1 MLIAPRRGQLAPKIH
16 QASDLVRSP
25 GAPSGI
31 RINGRWHVH
40 RLSGDAGHHRD
51 AELLHLQLADGA
63 CGGWAQCGHFGMP
76 LCECDGPVGN
86 VSFDATHPPAD
97 LNGPIVGI
105 AAYGSGYWLVGED
118 GGVFAYGNTF
128 YGSAETLHLNAPV
141 VGIASTPDGLGY
153 YIVAADGGLLPLAMP
168 SIRARWPDPRSL
180 LRLSALP

>member
-1 MLIAPRRGQLAPKIH
+1 MVAGTCTGSAATPGTTGTPSCFTYSLQTELAAVGLSAATSGCPYVNVT
-16 QASDLVRSP
+16 DL
-25 GAPSGI
+25 
-31 RINGRWHVH
+31 
-40 RLSGDAGHHRD
+40 L
-51 AELLHLQLADGA
+51 
-63 CGGWAQCGHFGMP
+63 
-76 LCECDGPVGN
+76 GN

-118 GGVFAYGNTF
+118 GGVFAYGNAF

-153 YIVAADGGLLPLAMP
+153 YIVAADGGLFTFGDAVYQGSMAG
-168 SIRARWPDPRSL
+168 RARSL